1 MSGCSLRFNDD
12 LGDKLR
18 AMYPGV
24 ECVMNFSMARIEKG
38 WIEKGWILCG
48 FFTKR
53 LEKHVHF
60 GKKLKKNHF

>member
-24 ECVMNFSMARIEKG
+24 ECVMNFSMARIESVYSVSYRVVLLKTLLQKV
-38 WIEKGWILCG
+38 IKKSKLPI
-48 FFTKR
+48 
-53 LEKHVHF
+53 HV
-60 GKKLKKNHF
+60 K

>member
-24 ECVMNFSMARIEKG
+24 ECVMNFSMARIESVYSVNYRVVLLKTLLQKV
-38 WIEKGWILCG
+38 I
-48 FFTKR
+48 
-53 LEKHVHF
+53 
-60 GKKLKKNHF
+60 KKSKLPIHIK